1 MQQHSR
7 LKRSEGTS
15 SWFSL
20 ILNHRLPQYRLL
32 ENHISFFQ
40 IPWSI
45 CCCCSVARSCP
56 IICDPM
62 NCRTP
67 VFSVLHYFPEFAQ
80 THIHWVNDA
89 IQPSYP
95 LSLPSPLALSISQH
109 QGLFQWIGS
118 SHEVAKLLELQLQHQ
133 SFQWIF
139 RVDWFDLLAIEGT
152 LKSLPQHHSSKAS
165 ILWRSAF
172 VMVQLSHPYM
182 TTEKTTAW
190 LNGPFSAK

>member
-80 THIHWVNDA
+80 THIHWANDA

-95 LSLPSPLALSISQH
+95 LLLPSPLALSISQH

-139 RVDWFDLLAIEGT
+139 RVDWFDLLAIQGT

-165 ILWRSAF
+165 ILQHSAF
-172 VMVQLSHPYM
+172 FMV
-182 TTEKTTAW
+182 
-190 LNGPFSAK
+190 